1 MSWALWTTRPR
12 AQARWLL
19 PVPVAPEMRTFSQS
33 RIHWQP
39 RQTQHERAI
48 ETARALEVE
57 ILDGRG
63 QVEAGQLQE
72 PGEPAVIAV
81 GEFAFER

>member
-1 MSWALWTTRPR
+1 MGVVDDPVEGTGQIALAGPSG
-12 AQARWLL
+12 AGDEDVL
-19 PVPVAPEMRTFSQS
+19 PVANPLA
-33 RIHWQP
+33 QP

-57 ILDGRG
+57 IIDGRG